1 MDKREFKQGDVYIVD
16 LSDSIG
22 SEQGKIRP
30 CLVVSRNTLNK
41 NRPNIIV
48 ASITGATN
56 KKGLINHY
64 YLFKDKYDFLTRKT
78 NTVLLECIRDIS
90 TSRVE
95 RYLGSI
101 DKEDMDKLL
110 ELIVYDFKEPRW

>member
-16 LSDSIG
+16 LNDAIG
-22 SEQGKIRP
+22 SEQSKIRP

-48 ASITGATN
+48 ASITGETR
-56 KKGLINHY
+56 KKGLISHY
-64 YLFKDKYDFLTRKT
+64 YLFKDKYAWLTRKT
-78 NTVLLECIRDIS
+78 NIVLLECIRDVS

-95 RYLGSI
+95 RYIGSI
-101 DKEDMDKLL
+101 DKEDMDKIL
-110 ELIVYDFKEPRW
+110 ELIIYDFKEPR

>member
-30 CLVVSRNTLNK
+30 CVIVSCDSLNK

-48 ASITGATN
+48 ASITGSVN
-56 KKGLINHY
+56 KKNMVNHY
-64 YLFKDKYDFLTRKT
+64 CISKDKYSWLTRKT
-78 NTVLLECIRDIS
+78 NIVLLECIRDIS
-90 TSRVE
+90 TIRVE
-95 RYLGSI
+95 RFIGRLDQVDI
-101 DKEDMDKLL
+101 DNIVD
-110 ELIVYDFKEPRW
+110 LIVYDFKEYY